1 MKTFRF
7 FLLFLSLIF
16 GAGCLVFSRS
26 ALSEETVTEEPIL
39 TLPALLPGDTP
50 AATIPPC
57 PRATPE
63 PLWVDPVI
71 STTNLLTQTIV
82 VYIGN
87 GEYVSV
93 SGESGVFTQT
103 GDFSSFNTPARVE
116 INLLANTRH
125 NLEVSARVKQ
135 VEQNGCI
142 YGGYTLMTTRDRD
155 GNPLVIDQTGYSLF
169 LPYGGQESTPE
180 AP

>member
-7 FLLFLSLIF
+7 FLLFLSLFF
-16 GAGCLVFSRS
+16 GAGCLVFSQPV
-26 ALSEETVTEEPIL
+26 LSEETITAEPTI
-39 TLPALLPGDTP
+39 TFPDVIPGDTP
-50 AATIPPC
+50 NQTLTPC

-71 STTNLLTQTIV
+71 STTDLLTQTIV

-87 GEYVSV
+87 GELVSV
-93 SGESGVFTQT
+93 SGESGVYTQT
-103 GDFSSFNTPARVE
+103 GDFSAFNTPAQVK

-180 AP
+180 TP